1 MEVSTILDNDPK
13 GVRNDLLT
21 CKVGIMY
28 TDVELSA
35 ALERP
40 VVNLCVIFVA
50 KMNPG
55 QCQLGGNERMYKR
68 LEQFL

>member
-1 MEVSTILDNDPK
+1 MEASTILDNDSK
-13 GVRNDLLT
+13 EARNDSLT

-40 VVNLCVIFVA
+40 VVNLCIIFVA

-55 QCQLGGNERMYKR
+55 Q
-68 LEQFL
+68 

>member
-55 QCQLGGNERMYKR
+55 
-68 LEQFL
+68 